1 MKEEKFANSKNG
13 GGLKTKKRKKAFT
26 LIELLAIIV
35 ILAIIAV
42 ITVPIILN
50 IIENSRKGA
59 ATDSAYGYKDAVNKY
74 YVTELS
80 DNNNLK
86 LEGEYTVSNGSLTG
100 KFEGSTSEQ
109 KTVPIS
115 VSGDKP
121 SSGKLRYANN
131 VLNAGCL
138 VIGDYKISFGTD
150 GKVNETVKG
159 DCSTYE
165 FPVSENVPTIASC
178 LGCVFSTNTINE
190 DKYIGTDTVTNYETD
205 YTKLN
210 RHVFLGYILDK
221 NTHIIQRAFLCGI
234 NGTTPFCIEGTTD
247 NTKRANDIDNLNE
260 IFSNKEVIDDFY
272 YYWYMDGH
280 NASSNRVIRAYPD
293 GSVESSY
300 DSEYGSE
307 CVVNLE
313 DGRTGCYSS

>member
-1 MKEEKFANSKNG
+1 MG

-150 GKVNETVKG
+150 GKVNGTVKG
-159 DCSTYE
+159 DCEDYE
-165 FPVSENVPTIASC
+165 FPIIGSQTSNNPYLTRFDGNYTYKDVYNEEYDELDDEWITYLRNDGTKNEVCGVFENGTVCLTSSYYNSNYSLVGNYESDFEDVDADDSYTALNIDSSGLKGYTKAKVDEMLTNGATSCEVGTSTDPFRVKCGNITIYADGFVDSYDGSADIYCNVSENGSA
-178 LGCVFSTNTINE
+178 
-190 DKYIGTDTVTNYETD
+190 Y
-205 YTKLN
+205 
-210 RHVFLGYILDK
+210 
-221 NTHIIQRAFLCGI
+221 CG
-234 NGTTPFCIEGTTD
+234 
-247 NTKRANDIDNLNE
+247 
-260 IFSNKEVIDDFY
+260 
-272 YYWYMDGH
+272 
-280 NASSNRVIRAYPD
+280 
-293 GSVESSY
+293 
-300 DSEYGSE
+300 
-307 CVVNLE
+307 
-313 DGRTGCYSS
+313 